1 MRCLILFA
9 NNTVTLSRLKLACLL
24 QRDICGGPK
33 GIRGMRVFVSDLM
46 LLLLLLMLVQPAE
59 AKAFVAVDDAMV
71 CRDAALKYEKQYQI
85 KEHML
90 QTITNVETG
99 RWNQEQGQT
108 LGWPWTV
115 NAQGKGRFYSS
126 KAEAVKAVKELQA
139 KGVKSIDVGCMQIN
153 LKYHA
158 DAFESIEDAFDP
170 YKNVEYGA
178 KFLKKLYK
186 NKGNDWMKAAMAYH
200 SGVLKK
206 ALRYKKKLV
215 VAYAK
220 VKQLNSEKSVAEAS
234 VKKTSQ
240 ATESVAK
247 VNKTVVAANNNHK
260 KGAAE
265 KANQWREAKLREYQ
279 NSKVR

>member
-1 MRCLILFA
+1 MRYFVL
-9 NNTVTLSRLKLACLL
+9 NN
-24 QRDICGGPK
+24 
-33 GIRGMRVFVSDLM
+33 LM
-46 LLLLLLMLVQPAE
+46 LLLLLLLLIQPVE
-59 AKAFVAVDDAMV
+59 AKSLAVVDDAFV
-71 CRDAALKYEKQYQI
+71 CQAAAAKFERQYQI
-85 KEHML
+85 KKHL
-90 QTITNVETG
+90 LDTISNVETG
-99 RWNQEQGQT
+99 RWNQEHKQT
-108 LGWPWTV
+108 LAWPWTI
-115 NAQGKGRFYSS
+115 NAQGKGQYFET
-126 KAEAVKAVKELQA
+126 KEEAVKAVKELQA

-153 LKYHA
+153 LMYHG
-158 DAFESIEDAFDP
+158 DAFKNAEEALDP

-178 KFLKKLYK
+178 KYLKKLYAR
-186 NKGNDWMKAAMAYH
+186 KGNDWLKAAMAYH
-200 SGVLKK
+200 SNVLKK

-220 VKQLNSEKSVAEAS
+220 VKQLNSEESVAEAS

>member
-1 MRCLILFA
+1 
-9 NNTVTLSRLKLACLL
+9 
-24 QRDICGGPK
+24 
-33 GIRGMRVFVSDLM
+33 M

-59 AKAFVAVDDAMV
+59 ARTFVGVDDSMV
-71 CRDAALKYEKQYQI
+71 CQSAALKYEKQYQI

-99 RWNQEQGQT
+99 RWNQEKGQT

-153 LKYHA
+153 LKYHV
-158 DAFESIEDAFDP
+158 DAFDSVEEALDP

-186 NKGNDWMKAAMAYH
+186 SKGNDWMKAAMAYH

-220 VKQLNSEKSVAEAS
+220 VKQQNAKESVAEVS
-234 VKKTSQ
+234 VKDNRHSALVP
-240 ATESVAK
+240 ATQQNSAK
-247 VNKTVVAANNNHK
+247 AAAKRHE
-260 KGAAE
+260 AAA
-265 KANQWREAKLREYQ
+265 KATAWREAKLKEYRD
-279 NSKVR
+279 SKIQ

>member
-1 MRCLILFA
+1 MLLSA
-9 NNTVTLSRLKLACLL
+9 NAATLSRLKLACLL
-24 QRDICGGPK
+24 QRDICGGPR

-71 CRDAALKYEKQYQI
+71 CRDAALKYEKEYQI

-99 RWNQEQGQT
+99 RWNQKQGQT

-139 KGVKSIDVGCMQIN
+139 KGIKSIDVGCMQIN

-158 DAFESIEDAFDP
+158 DAFASVEDAFDP

-186 NKGNDWMKAAMAYH
+186 NRGNDWMKAAMAYH

-220 VKQLNSEKSVAEAS
+220 VKQMNSGESVAEAS

-240 ATESVAK
+240 AAK
-247 VNKTVVAANNNHK
+247 PLVKTNKTAAVGSANQAS
-260 KGAAE
+260 AAQ

-279 NSKVR
+279 NRKVQ